1 MSITLD
7 AKVDLMLA
15 LLEEQSTKLNQLTK
29 KYGLISDVPKWVTT
43 GELALITNSKS
54 GTITSW
60 ICSGKIPQTILKK
73 KIKGKTYNWLIDS
86 EKGRNCI
93 ECIKAGKEYSEE

>member
-1 MSITLD
+1 MSNTLD

-15 LLEEQSTKLNQLTK
+15 LLEDHSSKLNQLVK
-29 KYGLISDVPKWVTT
+29 KYGLKSDVPKWVTT
-43 GELALITNSKS
+43 GELAQLTNSKS

-60 ICSGKIPQTILKK
+60 ICNGKIPKTIIKK

-93 ECIKAGKEYSEE
+93 ECIKAGQEYCEG